1 MGNSTG
7 GKDTFP
13 EEKERNRLVSVQ
25 IEKAQW

>member
-13 EEKERNRLVSVQ
+13 EEKERNRLVSVK

>member
-13 EEKERNRLVSVQ
+13 EEKERNRVVSVL
-25 IEKAQW
+25 IEKAHR

>member
-13 EEKERNRLVSVQ
+13 EEKARSRVVSVP
-25 IEKAQW
+25 IEKAHR